1 MSAGIE
7 RRTSKP
13 KRVMIYSSEI
23 AALIDRNPYEEQAKA
38 LVKVWTRWFPT
49 RCKVV
54 LQTRQAVLDTVD
66 TPIETR
72 QAIETAVLAETVEK
86 VMSSN
91 EKIME
96 TIEST
101 IQAAP
106 QLIAVSKEKKAE
118 ISELVTSSLTAQL
131 TEQWKQ
137 AHKGESVDKAKTEID
152 RQVQLA
158 APLVQREVTKSLAT
172 TSGNQGE
179 SRTIDEYS
187 VASRR
192 KVMR

>member
-1 MSAGIE
+1 
-7 RRTSKP
+7 
-13 KRVMIYSSEI
+13 
-23 AALIDRNPYEEQAKA
+23 
-38 LVKVWTRWFPT
+38 
-49 RCKVV
+49 
-54 LQTRQAVLDTVD
+54 D

-179 SRTIDEYS
+179 SRT
-187 VASRR
+187 
-192 KVMR
+192 